1 VLLGVVIQS
10 LAEITIMAEKSGV
23 KRHAFLDFLNKSV
36 MGSMF
41 TRYKSPALVNLDY
54 SMTFSPEL
62 LRKDLDLGLAQ
73 GRALDVPMPLAA
85 QAREIVQARIGNG
98 YGDKDFAA
106 LLSLE
111 AKAAGLE
118 LKPENVPVS
127 DGLS

>member
-1 VLLGVVIQS
+1 MVEIVV
-10 LAEITIMAEKSGV
+10 MAEKSGV
-23 KRHAFLDFLNKSV
+23 PRHAFLDFLNKSV

-41 TRYKSPALVNLDY
+41 SRYKSPALVNLDY
-54 SMTFSPEL
+54 AVTFSPEL
-62 LRKDLDLGLAQ
+62 LLKDLDLGIAQ
-73 GRALDVPMPLAA
+73 GHGLAVPMPLANA
-85 QAREIVQARIGNG
+85 AREIVQSLIGNG

-118 LKPENVPVS
+118 LKPENVKVS